1 MSKCHFEIALNF
13 CQRIFASKKAK
24 KIFIKIINQILSGI
38 VFAIVA
44 ALLTAKIIEH
54 DEHLCVINA
63 QLNNLSNVYIGCSKQ
78 WADET
83 FGYPQFVGQKDNY
96 LLSAYIS
103 DYFVLQ
109 IAYDQSQSAKAYII
123 TSLDNTDKI
132 DIRLTDSTLHNS
144 FILGELSYYDF
155 PGIPEHIW
163 GFVSNGNARAFY
175 GESYYY
181 MSGGNYYEYYIASF
195 DYGKTGKNPQGFI
208 DSLTFSNN
216 GPIDDEMSEMS
227 PSSYNTLVI
236 KDRKNNYPNSYGVST
251 LDVDMSSLFFSYDW
265 FNSQQLRNKLDDIR
279 S

>member
-24 KIFIKIINQILSGI
+24 KIFIKI
-38 VFAIVA
+38 
-44 ALLTAKIIEH
+44 
-54 DEHLCVINA
+54 
-63 QLNNLSNVYIGCSKQ
+63 
-78 WADET
+78 
-83 FGYPQFVGQKDNY
+83 
-96 LLSAYIS
+96 
-103 DYFVLQ
+103 
-109 IAYDQSQSAKAYII
+109 
-123 TSLDNTDKI
+123 I

>member
-54 DEHLCVINA
+54 DEHLRVINA

-175 GESYYY
+175 GDSYYY

-227 PSSYNTLVI
+227 PSNYNTLVI